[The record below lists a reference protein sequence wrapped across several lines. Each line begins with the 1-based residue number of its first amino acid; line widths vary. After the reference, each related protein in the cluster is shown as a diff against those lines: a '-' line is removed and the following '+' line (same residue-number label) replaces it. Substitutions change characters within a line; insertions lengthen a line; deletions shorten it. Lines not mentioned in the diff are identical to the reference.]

1 MNKRKRK
8 GPLTPHS
15 PRTSSFFAG
24 SAQRQQKTLIASSD
38 ESSFSEETTVDA
50 VPSPSAK
57 RRKSQGAIIL
67 SSDDDKSG
75 RLKEQSSSLFSRR
88 SLRLQKSTREDSRPA
103 NGDVNG
109 RNGLESLTS
118 PVNHDSLVQQS
129 SIDDSDDEPIVSPQ
143 TTKRLH
149 RLINGPKLVSNK
161 AAPISKRRG
170 KAHLKLSSESD
181 DSSDDP
187 LQISPQPRR
196 LRRSHSSKDLTPDES
211 SGDTSEE
218 DIREDVDFLRDS
230 NVVKRRTRGGPA
242 ASDRNARQQQLEK
255 LKQRRSK
262 NGVSS
267 DVEQR
272 SPADNREY
280 RRGNDRR
287 PISVSSEDESDGDI
301 SGGSNLDDSVQNLPN
316 EDEEVEDFVVSD
328 DDAPL
333 GAPAD
338 LLNDIPIEFTHHAH
352 KKPIEYFQHVV
363 EWMVHNKL
371 NPAFSRHDAIYKIAV
386 RKLDDEI
393 KGLMGSK
400 FMSSVWRPEFQTT
413 LTSRPELY
421 SLDIPTMFE
430 QKCGACNRSKHPP
443 TQSLTFQGKP
453 YDPQSLEPIDDDS
466 GSDSSASS
474 SESSRTSSH
483 SSGTDTKTF
492 NLGSHCASN
501 AQTAHSLHHWR
512 YHLNQ
517 HILSWLTSEGHTS
530 RKRIIEREK
539 WSQKKKERFAN
550 GIVDGMVEDGEMKKL
565 YREFRENLE
574 AARGAE
580 VGAGW
585 ARGR

>member
-1 MNKRKRK
+1 M
-8 GPLTPHS
+8 
-15 PRTSSFFAG
+15 
-24 SAQRQQKTLIASSD
+24 QRQQKTQIASSD
-38 ESSFSEETTVDA
+38 ESSFSEESTVHA
-50 VPSPSAK
+50 VPLPSAK
-57 RRKSQGAIIL
+57 RRKSQGAVIL
-67 SSDDDKSG
+67 SSDDDESAK
-75 RLKEQSSSLFSRR
+75 LEEQSSPLSRRR
-88 SLRLQKSTREDSRPA
+88 SLRLQKPAKGGIRPA

-109 RNGLESLTS
+109 RNGLQLLT
-118 PVNHDSLVQQS
+118 VAGNRDSIMQQS
-129 SIDDSDDEPIVSPQ
+129 SLDDSDDEPIISPQ

-149 RLINGPKLVSNK
+149 RLINGPKLVSSK
-161 AAPISKRRG
+161 AAPISKRGG

-196 LRRSHSSKDLTPDES
+196 LRRSHAIKDLTPVES

-262 NGVSS
+262 NGASS
-267 DVEQR
+267 DAEQR
-272 SPADNREY
+272 SPTETQEY
-280 RRGNDRR
+280 HRGNDRR
-287 PISVSSEDESDGDI
+287 PILVSSEDESDGDI
-301 SGGSNLDDSVQNLPN
+301 SGGSTLDDPIRDLSNG
-316 EDEEVEDFVVSD
+316 DEEVEDFVVSD

-413 LTSRPELY
+413 LTTRPELY

-443 TQSLTFQGKP
+443 TQSLSFQGKP
-453 YDPQSLEPIDDDS
+453 YDPHSLEPIDDDS
-466 GSDSSASS
+466 DSDSSASS
-474 SESSRTSSH
+474 SKSSHTSSP
-483 SSGTDTKTF
+483 SPEIDTKTF

-530 RKRIIEREK
+530 RKKIVEREK
-539 WSQKKKERFAN
+539 WSQKKRERFAN

-565 YREFRENLE
+565 YRELRENLE